1 MTLLESPIVA
11 VTVFPDRARITR
23 RGSVHLSGGQQ
34 KVVFGPLPQGLLRDS
49 VRVAGDGPATVLG
62 VDVVT
67 RRRPVPVDAE
77 VAELEERIRAIDA
90 SVASLDDADAV
101 AKSRERFLGRI
112 AMRSAATYAA
122 GDINAAARF
131 ADDLDAQLSDVKQ
144 GVRQRVRERQL
155 LGKEHEAAQRRMA
168 DLRGRSLPDELVAE
182 VGLEVAEEA
191 DLRLELSYVTVGA
204 GWHSTY
210 DLRLAGEQLTL
221 TWFGMVAQHTGEDWP
236 ECELK
241 LSTARPGAALEVP
254 ELDPWYLDRVRPSPP
269 PRPLSYAMDAAAMP
283 PATGAMQPVAAEAA
297 VFRPAAKR
305 AAVQD
310 QVAEVDQGPTAATYT
325 PTRPVAVPADGTD
338 HRATLA
344 TFELEAKLDHVTAP
358 VRAAEATLRATIRN
372 SSSHTLP
379 QAVASLFHEG
389 DFVGSALIEAWAP
402 QEERELALGVDD
414 RVRVERELTKRSAT
428 KAALG
433 SARRV
438 DAEYEITVANHSPR
452 PIKVTVLDQL
462 PVSRD
467 AQITVR
473 ETLVK
478 PDPSERDDL
487 GVITWHAGLE
497 PFARASFHLGFR
509 VESAKGVDLT
519 GWRD

>member
-1 MTLLESPIVA
+1 MTLLEAPIVA

-23 RGSVHLSGGQQ
+23 RSSARLPAGQQ
-34 KVVFGPLPQGLLRDS
+34 KVAFGPLPLGLLHDS

-67 RRRPVPVDAE
+67 RRRPVAVDSE
-77 VAELEERIRAIDA
+77 VAEIEERIRAVDA
-90 SVASLDDADAV
+90 GIASLADADAV
-101 AKSRERFLGRI
+101 ATSRERFLGRI
-112 AMRSAATYAA
+112 AMRSASTYAA
-122 GDINAAARF
+122 GDIAAAARF
-131 ADDLDAQLSDVKQ
+131 ADDLDAQLGDVKH
-144 GVRQRVRERQL
+144 GVRQRVREREL
-155 LGKEHEAAQRRMA
+155 LVKEREAAQRRLG

-182 VGLEVAEEA
+182 VSLEVAEEA
-191 DLRLELSYVTVGA
+191 DLQLELSYVTVGA
-204 GWHSTY
+204 SWHSTY
-210 DLRLAGEQLTL
+210 DLRLAGEQVTL
-221 TWFGMVAQHTGEDWP
+221 SWFGLVTQRTGEDWP

-254 ELDPWYLDRVRPSPP
+254 ELDPWFVDRVRPM
-269 PRPLSYAMDAAAMP
+269 PRSQPVGYMMDAAMP
-283 PATGAMQPVAAEAA
+283 PPAPGAMAPMMAKQARVAAAVEIQDQYAA
-297 VFRPAAKR
+297 V
-305 AAVQD
+305 
-310 QVAEVDQGPTAATYT
+310 EQGPTAATYT
-325 PTRPVAVPADGTD
+325 PTRPVAVPADGTA

-372 SSSHTLP
+372 TSSHTLP
-379 QAVASLFHEG
+379 EATASLFHEG
-389 DFVGSALIEAWAP
+389 DFVGSARLEAWAP

-414 RVRVERELTKRSAT
+414 RVRVERELVKRGAT

-433 SARRV
+433 SSRRV

-452 PIKVTVLDQL
+452 SIKVTVLDQL

-467 AQITVR
+467 GQITVR

-487 GVITWHAGLE
+487 GIVTWKAELE

-509 VESAKGVDLT
+509 VESAKGVDLA

>member
-1 MTLLESPIVA
+1 MTLLEAPIVA

-23 RGSVHLSGGQQ
+23 RGAARLPAGQQ
-34 KVVFGPLPQGLLRDS
+34 KVAFGPLPHGLLHDS

-67 RRRPVPVDAE
+67 RRSPVSLDPE
-77 VAELEERIRAIDA
+77 VAEIEERIRAIDA
-90 SVASLDDADAV
+90 SIASLADADAV
-101 AKSRERFLGRI
+101 ATSRERFLGRI
-112 AMRSAATYAA
+112 AMRSASTYAA
-122 GDINAAARF
+122 GDVAAAARF
-131 ADDLDAQLSDVKQ
+131 ADDIDAQLSDVKQ
-144 GVRQRVRERQL
+144 GARQRVREREL
-155 LGKEHEAAQRRMA
+155 LVKEREAAQRRLG
-168 DLRGRSLPDELVAE
+168 DLRGRSMPDELVAE
-182 VGLEVAEEA
+182 VNLEVAEEA
-191 DLRLELSYVTVGA
+191 DIRLELSYVTVGA
-204 GWHSTY
+204 AWYSTY
-210 DLRLAGEQLTL
+210 DLRLTGEQLTL
-221 TWFGMVAQHTGEDWP
+221 SWFGLVTQHTGEDWP

-254 ELDPWYLDRVRPSPP
+254 ELDPWYLDRMRPVPP
-269 PRPLSYAMDAAAMP
+269 PRPIGYMMDAAPM
-283 PATGAMQPVAAEAA
+283 
-297 VFRPAAKR
+297 PAAPAPMQVAETMAFKAAAGKR
-305 AAVQD
+305 EAVQD
-310 QVAEVDQGPTAATYT
+310 RVAAVDQGPTAATYT
-325 PTRPVAVPADGTD
+325 PTRPVAVPADGTA

-344 TFELEAKLDHVTAP
+344 TFELEAKLDHVAAP
-358 VRAAEATLRATIRN
+358 VRSAEATLRATIRN

-379 QAVASLFHEG
+379 EATASLFHEG
-389 DFVGSALIEAWAP
+389 DFVGSARIEAWAP

-414 RVRVERELTKRSAT
+414 RVRVERELVKRGAT

-452 PIKVTVLDQL
+452 SIKVTVLDQL

-487 GVITWHAGLE
+487 GIITWKAELE
-497 PFARASFHLGFR
+497 PFARATFHLGFR
-509 VESAKGVDLT
+509 VESAKGVDLA